1 MLICATWDL
10 EVLGR
15 MCVFRVLDVGTTR
28 SYVELSVQ
36 LDLLIA
42 GIRLTALFLI
52 LLFSLFIERKS
63 HRNIVIPRGLGRRN
77 RRGQVIIDFRERSET
92 VTGNTWLKRP
102 REDIT
107 PGKNQDTEP
116 DISWTNLLGS
126 VDSETI

>member
-15 MCVFRVLDVGTTR
+15 MCVFMVLDVGTAR

-42 GIRLTALFLI
+42 GIGLTALFLI
-52 LLFSLFIERKS
+52 LLFSLLIESKS
-63 HRNIVIPRGLGRRN
+63 HRNVVVTRGLGRRN

-92 VTGNTWLKRP
+92 VMANTWLKSP
-102 REDIT
+102 REYIT
-107 PGKNQDTEP
+107 PGKNQETEA

-126 VDSETI
+126 ADSETI